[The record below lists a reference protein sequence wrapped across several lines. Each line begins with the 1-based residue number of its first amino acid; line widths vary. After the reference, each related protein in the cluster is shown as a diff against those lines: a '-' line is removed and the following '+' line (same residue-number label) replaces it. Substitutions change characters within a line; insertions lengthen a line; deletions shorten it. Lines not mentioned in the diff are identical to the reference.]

1 MLRPASPWS
10 QAWAEIGASS
20 GTLAAA
26 VVGVFASSFGFGALA
41 QANDVSLILATV
53 ASATIWA
60 MPGQVALVD
69 SYAKGD
75 GALVIVLA
83 VALANARFLPM
94 TTSMGVMLGMGGR
107 FRPSYLWHAHLMS
120 MVTWAQLMLLR
131 DRLAADIRIPYFAI
145 FATIAYVG
153 ALIATAAGHVAAGL
167 LPKPIAVAL
176 FISPAVFLLLV
187 MSRGTERLT
196 RLAFGFGIGS
206 VLLLEAFI
214 PGWGLILGGLL
225 GGTLAFALDRMLT
238 RRQDG

>member
-1 MLRPASPWS
+1 MPRPASPWNL
-10 QAWAEIGASS
+10 AWAEIGTTS
-20 GTLAAA
+20 GTLMAA

-41 QANDVSLILATV
+41 QANELSLLLATV

-75 GALVIVLA
+75 SALVIVLA

-107 FRPSYLWHAHLMS
+107 FRASYLWHAHLMS
-120 MVTWAQLMLLR
+120 MVTWAQLMMLR
-131 DRLAADIRIPYFAI
+131 DRLAADVRLPYFAI

-153 ALIATAAGHVAAGL
+153 ALFATAAGHIAAGL

-176 FISPAVFLLLV
+176 FISPPVFLLLV
-187 MSRGTERLT
+187 MSRGTERLS

-206 VLLLEAFI
+206 VLLLEAAV
-214 PGWGLILGGLL
+214 PGWGLILGGLC
-225 GGTLAFALDRMLT
+225 GGTLAFMLDRMLA
-238 RRQDG
+238 RRDGG